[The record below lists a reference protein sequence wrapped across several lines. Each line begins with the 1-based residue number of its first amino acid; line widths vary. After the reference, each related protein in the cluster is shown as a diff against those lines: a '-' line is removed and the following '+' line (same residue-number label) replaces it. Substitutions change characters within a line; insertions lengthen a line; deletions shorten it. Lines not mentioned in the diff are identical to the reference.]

1 MALLLIYA
9 QFPNCYLLVDIRW
22 LSDEPRAFGFGRK
35 LPSVI
40 MITVNL
46 G

>member
-9 QFPNCYLLVDIRW
+9 QFPNYYLLVDIRW
-22 LSDEPRAFGFGRK
+22 LSDEPRAFVFDRK
-35 LPSVI
+35 LLSV